1 MSDVAQ
7 ALLQFAGVR
16 PSLFASN
23 SRYQATQTAIYTTRG
38 GQPVS
43 YLLRRFVPQP
53 AQLTQVAQ
61 YTVTQG
67 DRLDICAAR
76 YLGDPTLFWRLCD
89 ANGVL
94 RPSDA
99 TATVGTVLQICLPEG
114 IAGGQNAP

>member
-1 MSDVAQ
+1 MSNVAQ
-7 ALLQFAGVR
+7 ALLQFAGVQ

-23 SRYQATQTAIYTTRG
+23 SRYQATPTATYTTG
-38 GQPVS
+38 GGLQVA

-53 AQLTQVAQ
+53 AQLAEVAQ

-94 RPSDA
+94 RPWQA
-99 TATVGTVLQICLPEG
+99 TATVGTVLRICLPQG
-114 IAGGQNAP
+114 IAGVQNAG

>member
-7 ALLQFAGVR
+7 ALLQFAGVK

-23 SRYQATQTAIYTTRG
+23 SRYQATQTATYTTSG
-38 GQPVS
+38 GRPIA
-43 YLLRRFVPQP
+43 YLQRRFVPQP
-53 AQLTQVAQ
+53 AQLTEVAQ

-99 TATVGTVLQICLPEG
+99 TERVGTVLRICLPDA

>member
-7 ALLQFAGVR
+7 ALLTFAGVR

-23 SRYQATQTAIYTTRG
+23 SRYQAMPTATYTTSG
-38 GQPVS
+38 GQPIA
-43 YLLRRFVPQP
+43 YLLRRFVPQR
-53 AQLTQVAQ
+53 AQLTQVAR

-99 TATVGTVLQICLPEG
+99 TATVGTTLRICLPEA
-114 IAGGQNAP
+114 IAGGQSAP